1 MYRNA
6 EQTRDLV
13 AEQLEL
19 LRNDF
24 RRLSEEELFRMY
36 LHYMVEYHPDR
47 FIQIIEQKLNT

>member
-6 EQTRDLV
+6 EQTKDLV

-36 LHYMVEYHPDR
+36 LHYMVEYQPDR
-47 FIQIIEQKLNT
+47 FIQIVEQKLNA